1 MVGGGWGIIEIARD
15 LIEILL
21 VSPWPYDVDH
31 LVKWHS
37 WMVPQIRVDLITKDA
52 IVGNFVKLDCRQ
64 GIGVL
69 IEQARVNLS
78 DLLSRQ
84 LGFTLI
90 YWF

>member
-1 MVGGGWGIIEIARD
+1 
-15 LIEILL
+15 
-21 VSPWPYDVDH
+21 
-31 LVKWHS
+31 
-37 WMVPQIRVDLITKDA
+37 MVPQIRVDLITKDA